1 LPRASKKANNLI
13 PLYYQLQPAVNKAMD
28 RELERYIITGLVL
41 ILLVLGISGCGVK
54 NVQVQQPEEKEQI
67 SQPMISNLEGIAFV
81 LGCMFDPAPCQEKKE
96 LGKTEEGK

>member
-1 LPRASKKANNLI
+1 
-13 PLYYQLQPAVNKAMD
+13 MD

-67 SQPMISNLEGIAFV
+67 SQPTVSNLEGIAFV
-81 LGCMFDPAPCQEKKE
+81 LGCMFDPGECQAKKD
-96 LGKTEEGK
+96 LGKTEEGKL

>member
-1 LPRASKKANNLI
+1 
-13 PLYYQLQPAVNKAMD
+13 MD
-28 RELERYIITGLVL
+28 RELERYIIAGLVL

-54 NVQVQQPEEKEQI
+54 NVKVQQPEEKEQI

-96 LGKTEEGK
+96 LAKTEDQ

>member
-1 LPRASKKANNLI
+1 LPKTSRKANNII
-13 PLYYQLQPAVNKAMD
+13 PLYYQLQPAVNTIVSKDM
-28 RELERYIITGLVL
+28 ERNIITGLVL

-67 SQPMISNLEGIAFV
+67 SQPTISNLEGIAFA
-81 LGCMFDPAPCQEKKE
+81 LGCMFDPTSCQKKKD